1 MSTQDC
7 ESSGSA
13 LFDVPGI
20 VVLFKFRSVRMG
32 TVMEEGQVPEPPL
45 SGGEWRY
52 LDQDDFLEFG
62 NSDVQGRVRRRQK
75 KRMFVAGGV
84 GAAIVLVI
92 ALVVVGG
99 AGPGS
104 TNAAAQVMRS
114 ARTTLAAHT
123 ADLQISG
130 SITGDGQSIP
140 ITGSGYADLSAN
152 LETMTVSFSAK
163 NTSLQE
169 TEVQNGATVYLQL
182 IENDQ
187 NIVSQV
193 IPGKNWVQIPV
204 ATPTSGLGDGTP
216 NILAQL
222 QLLTAQGNTVT
233 SLGSSTINGEAVKG
247 YQVIITKKAM
257 AAGLKREEALGG
269 AEASAIKA
277 ALNEFSINPPQIDV
291 WVNSSDLLQRE
302 KTVISVSTG
311 STTVG
316 GEIDIDFSNYGTQ
329 TEVTIPAGSQVAP
342 YSTFLSAAQAA
353 G

>member
-1 MSTQDC
+1 
-7 ESSGSA
+7 
-13 LFDVPGI
+13 
-20 VVLFKFRSVRMG
+20 MG
-32 TVMEEGQVPEPPL
+32 TAMEEGQAPDPPL
-45 SGGEWRY
+45 SEGGWRY

-62 NSDVQGRVRRRQK
+62 NSDVQGRDRRRLK

-84 GAAIVLVI
+84 ATVIVLVT

-130 SITGDGQSIP
+130 SITGNGQSIP
-140 ITGSGYADLSAN
+140 ITGSGYADLSAG
-152 LETMTVSFSAK
+152 LETMTVNFSA
-163 NTSLQE
+163 NTTSLQE

-182 IENDQ
+182 VENDQ
-187 NIVSQV
+187 NLVSQA
-193 IPGKNWVQIPV
+193 IPGKNWVQLPV
-204 ATPTSGLGDGTP
+204 ATPTSGLGEGTP
-216 NILAQL
+216 NIPAQL

-233 SLGSSTINGEAVKG
+233 SLGSSTINGEAVNG

-257 AAGLKREEALGG
+257 AAGLKREEAQGG
-269 AEASAIKA
+269 VVAATIKA
-277 ALNEFSINPPQIDV
+277 DLKEFSFNPPQIDV

-302 KTVISVSTG
+302 KVVISISTG
-311 STTVG
+311 SATVG

-329 TEVTIPAGSQVAP
+329 SEVTIPAASQVAP